1 MTMKRVLCWV
11 ELQVN
16 NGLHWEICY
25 FHTGICCFSS
35 IVMFSLTGYITV
47 TQWCFTCTQHCHR
60 LAVSFPL
67 ARHCSCSLE
76 KKLFICLFA
85 FLPKVLSP
93 ECFAWKLF
101 SLFFFYVWS
110 FYNNQKIHFKCCQM
124 FVTMNVI
131 SDIILIFTDDW
142 KWQPL
147 LLWNYHRRRFRGRQK
162 FAYWCWW
169 KFNLAK

>member
-16 NGLHWEICY
+16 NGLLWEICY

-47 TQWCFTCTQHCHR
+47 TQW
-60 LAVSFPL
+60 SFPL

-110 FYNNQKIHFKCCQM
+110 FYNNQKIHFKWCQM

-131 SDIILIFTDDW
+131 SDIILIFYRWLKMTATSIVELP
-142 KWQPL
+142 QET
-147 LLWNYHRRRFRGRQK
+147 F
-162 FAYWCWW
+162 
-169 KFNLAK
+169 

>member
-1 MTMKRVLCWV
+1 MFH
-11 ELQVN
+11 
-16 NGLHWEICY
+16 LHSTLSQI
-25 FHTGICCFSS
+25 SS
-35 IVMFSLTGYITV
+35 
-47 TQWCFTCTQHCHR
+47 
-60 LAVSFPL
+60 VSFPL

-131 SDIILIFTDDW
+131 SDIILIFTDD
-142 KWQPL
+142 
-147 LLWNYHRRRFRGRQK
+147 
-162 FAYWCWW
+162 
-169 KFNLAK
+169 